1 MLLASTGLTRR
12 SHSSLV
18 MESIVI
24 FPTADTMR
32 KLDVSER
39 HFYVEASRILE
50 SLSSARIAT
59 TGISPIWQL
68 C

>member
-1 MLLASTGLTRR
+1 
-12 SHSSLV
+12 
-18 MESIVI
+18 MESIAI

-32 KLDVSER
+32 RLDVSER
-39 HFYVEASRILE
+39 HFYVEASGILE